1 MADPGWTLN
10 ESAPLLLAP
19 ARRPAG
25 SEEEEEGKQLPLF
38 PNLLP
43 APLPWIASDLDEEL
57 MGMYFLG

>member
-10 ESAPLLLAP
+10 ETAPVRVAP
-19 ARRPAG
+19 AWRPAG
-25 SEEEEEGKQLPLF
+25 SEEEEGNQLPLF